1 MRGLPLGLFFNWY
14 TFWFWFPSF
23 FCGYFGG
30 LSMFGLPRVLGSFGW
45 LIILGLPRGLRS
57 FGGLSIC
64 GLPRDLLYCSR
75 GLPLFFGFSFGCS
88 IVISVFIYL
97 TLYIYCYIFFLP
109 HLEILD
115 TSTSYIF
122 LVLLF
127 ANCSLVNFLLSH
139 PPLSHPPCQYWYRYS
154 R

>member
-1 MRGLPLGLFFNWY
+1 MSSGLPMVPSRQMRGLPLGLLFNWY

-23 FCGYFGG
+23 FCCFFGG

-57 FGGLSIC
+57 FGGLSIF

-88 IVISVFIYL
+88 IVISLFIYL
-97 TLYIYCYIFFLP
+97 TLYIFCF
-109 HLEILD
+109 
-115 TSTSYIF
+115 IF
-122 LVLLF
+122 LQTINALNYCIHFRV
-127 ANCSLVNFLLSH
+127 VIIK
-139 PPLSHPPCQYWYRYS
+139 YYS
-154 R
+154 SN